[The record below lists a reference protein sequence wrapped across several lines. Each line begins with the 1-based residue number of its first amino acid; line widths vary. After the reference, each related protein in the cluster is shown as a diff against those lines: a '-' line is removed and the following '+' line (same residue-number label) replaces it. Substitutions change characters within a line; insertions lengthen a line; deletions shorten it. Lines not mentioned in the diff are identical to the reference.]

1 MKFYIHMPFC
11 VRKCLYCDFYSSADF
26 SRADEYA
33 NALLKEAE
41 KYRGYSAE
49 TIYIGGGTPTS
60 VPNVLLKIID
70 GVTNLYSLAADC
82 EFTVEANPGTVTP
95 ELLKSMKSMGVNRLS
110 LGAQSFNYN
119 ELRALGRIHSSA
131 DIFAAAEAAHTAGF
145 ENISID
151 IMLATPLQTLGSLS
165 HTIDCALSLDVPH
178 VSAYSL
184 IVEENTP
191 FYNMK
196 LSLPDDDTEREM
208 YYMLRSRL
216 AENDIMQYEI
226 SNFAKKGF
234 ESRHNCA
241 YWRREDYIGL
251 GAAAHSCVGAE
262 RFANAA
268 DTDMYISGKGYRAE
282 ETLLSQREI
291 CLERFMLGLR
301 MTDGI
306 EYNGEF
312 PERVKPLIG
321 KGLLEKSGN
330 RLRLT
335 NRGIDLG
342 NLVFMEFLDD

>member
-11 VRKCLYCDFYSSADF
+11 VRKCLYCDFYSSADI

-33 NALLKEAE
+33 SAVLKEAE
-41 KYRGYSAE
+41 GFRGYSAE
-49 TIYIGGGTPTS
+49 TIYIGGGTPTAA
-60 VPNVLLKIID
+60 PNALLKIID
-70 GVTNLYSLAADC
+70 GVTDMLGLTADF

-95 ELLKSMKSMGVNRLS
+95 ELLKSMKGMGVNRLS
-110 LGAQSFNYN
+110 LGAQSFNDN
-119 ELRALGRIHSSA
+119 ELRALGRIHSAA
-131 DIFAAAEAAHTAGF
+131 DIFAAADAAHNAGF

-151 IMLATPLQTLGSLS
+151 IMLATPLQTPGSLS

-184 IVEENTP
+184 IIEENTP
-191 FYNMK
+191 FYNMA

-216 AENDIMQYEI
+216 AEKNIMQYEI

-234 ESRHNCA
+234 ESRHNSA

-268 DTDMYISGKGYRAE
+268 DTDLYISGKGRRTE
-282 ETLLSQREI
+282 EVHLSEREI
-291 CLERFMLGLR
+291 DLERFMLGLR
-301 MTDGI
+301 MTGGI

-312 PERVKPLIG
+312 PERVKPLIN
-321 KGLLEKSGN
+321 KGLLEKSGS

>member
-11 VRKCLYCDFYSSADF
+11 VRKCLYCDFYSSADI
-26 SRADEYA
+26 SRSDEYA
-33 NALLKEAE
+33 SAVLKEAE
-41 KYRGYSAE
+41 SYRGCSAE
-49 TIYIGGGTPTS
+49 TIYIGGGPPTAA
-60 VPNVLLKIID
+60 PNALLKIID
-70 GVTNLYSLAADC
+70 GVTDMLSLTADC
-82 EFTVEANPGTVTP
+82 EFTVEANPGTVTSG
-95 ELLKSMKSMGVNRLS
+95 LLKSLKGMGVNRLS
-110 LGAQSFNYN
+110 LGAQSFNGN
-119 ELRALGRIHSSA
+119 ELRALGRIHSAA
-131 DIFAAAEAAHTAGF
+131 DIFAAADAAHNAGF

-151 IMLATPLQTLGSLS
+151 IMLATPLQTPGSLS

-184 IVEENTP
+184 IIEENTP
-191 FYNMK
+191 FYNME

-216 AENDIMQYEI
+216 AEKNIMQYEI

-234 ESRHNCA
+234 ESRHNSA

-251 GAAAHSCVGAE
+251 GAAAHSCVGAA

-268 DTDMYISGKGYRAE
+268 DTDLYISGEGCRVE
-282 ETLLSQREI
+282 EVRLSAREI
-291 CLERFMLGLR
+291 DLERFMLGLR
-301 MTDGI
+301 MTEGI

-312 PERVKPLIG
+312 PERVKPLIK
-321 KGLLEKSGN
+321 KGLLEKSGS